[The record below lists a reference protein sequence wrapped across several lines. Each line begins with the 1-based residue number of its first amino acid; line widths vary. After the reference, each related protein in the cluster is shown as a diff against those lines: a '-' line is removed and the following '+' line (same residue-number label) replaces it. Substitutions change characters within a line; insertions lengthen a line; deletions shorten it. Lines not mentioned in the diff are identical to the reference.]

1 MPVERWDEWAM
12 KMILPILCLFM
23 AIPAH
28 ASQPTS
34 KTYGSWR
41 VISIWSLSGTE
52 GNDAS
57 VMLLQ
62 GEDPNQFQIDWEQG
76 SPVTVSINIDRC
88 YKDTDDGEDDFEA
101 SYSVPVRRWLALSR
115 NEMQKRVGN
124 DLLNWLGQARLACK
138 STTAVNAFK
147 VDKLVE
153 ATQDFLERLK
163 AFAPE
168 AHDVPK
174 SH

>member
-1 MPVERWDEWAM
+1 
-12 KMILPILCLFM
+12 MILSVLCLFM

-34 KTYGSWR
+34 KTYGSWW
-41 VISIWSLSGTE
+41 VISISSLSGAE

-62 GEDPNQFQIDWEQG
+62 GEDPNQFKINWDQG

-101 SYSVPVRRWLALSR
+101 SYSTPVTRWLGLSR
-115 NEMQKRVGN
+115 DEMEKRVRG
-124 DLLNWLGQARLACK
+124 DLITWLGQARLACK
-138 STTAVNAFK
+138 ATTAVDAFK
-147 VDKLVE
+147 VDRLAD
-153 ATQDFLERLK
+153 ATQDFIGRLK
-163 AFAPE
+163 ALAPE
-168 AHDVPK
+168 AHDVPTT
-174 SH
+174 H